1 MYRSKIVEI
10 NKLNYNVLSLKLE
23 KPVNYS
29 FKEGQLAYLS
39 LNEETRRPFSIAST
53 NSDTFLEFI
62 IKIYEER
69 KGFTFSLLSLSKN
82 SSIFISDPLGSI
94 SFKDSGVFI
103 AGGTGIVPFLSILR
117 ELKNKKSLKENTL
130 IFSNKTEKDIFLKEE
145 LNNLQE
151 NSLNLI
157 HTLTRESLPNY
168 MNKRIDLTF
177 LKENIKDFNQYF
189 YICGPIRLVGET
201 QHFLRIL
208 GADPDKIIME
218 T

>member
-1 MYRSKIVEI
+1 
-10 NKLNYNVLSLKLE
+10 
-23 KPVNYS
+23 
-29 FKEGQLAYLS
+29 
-39 LNEETRRPFSIAST
+39 
-53 NSDTFLEFI
+53 
-62 IKIYEER
+62 
-69 KGFTFSLLSLSKN
+69 
-82 SSIFISDPLGSI
+82 
-94 SFKDSGVFI
+94 
-103 AGGTGIVPFLSILR
+103 
-117 ELKNKKSLKENTL
+117 
-130 IFSNKTEKDIFLKEE
+130 DIFLKEE